1 MRVPPGMELGPFCYF
16 PDMTDAM
23 AASCHVLNRALL
35 QEVLASSEAPLAAF
49 SDYGFAIRC
58 PEITQLPV
66 DEQAELWRVLSS
78 RYEQVSEITPFGQAD
93 TALRIFSKK

>member
-16 PDMTDAM
+16 PDMPDAM
-23 AASCHVLNRALL
+23 AASCHVLNRAML

-93 TALRIFSKK
+93 TALRILSKK